1 MMANMYGN
9 YKCVSHER
17 DYTKKVKEYDLFPKH
32 AFNDA
37 FKLRALDW
45 LMAAFVT
52 SAFYLCSL

>member
-1 MMANMYGN
+1 MKDDMYGN

-17 DYTKKVKEYDLFPKH
+17 DYTKTVKEYDLSPKR

-37 FKLRALDW
+37 VKLRALDW
-45 LMAAFVT
+45 LMAPFVT